1 MREINFKRP
10 RKSQLPEEPKT
21 SQNLVQNL
29 SVRLSVGIP
38 DEKLLQLRQIS
49 PNAAI
54 FTSLSS
60 SKRDKPAS
68 DYDTVTAE
76 ENEDGLLPEPFTSL
90 FDYNAINMEK
100 VLLQEFAI
108 KNSQF
113 MNAVSTKIYLT
124 ESQNLQN
131 HRASQ
136 MCGDCIE

>member
-1 MREINFKRP
+1 MSVTWRAQNFTKP
-10 RKSQLPEEPKT
+10 SAKF
-21 SQNLVQNL
+21 VC
-29 SVRLSVGIP
+29 
-38 DEKLLQLRQIS
+38 QIV
-49 PNAAI
+49 
-54 FTSLSS
+54 SLSS

-68 DYDTVTAE
+68 DYDTVTAQ

-108 KNSQF
+108 KNSQI